1 MPIKIT
7 LMRDQCYNELIE
19 RLATLIERLATRR
32 EAPRST
38 EDERRDESRACRV
51 GFDAPE
57 ASNNLCYNVAISIKY
72 RAVGHP
78 VLKAQETPDAV
89 AGVTEKSAL
98 YASA

>member
-1 MPIKIT
+1 
-7 LMRDQCYNELIE
+7 
-19 RLATLIERLATRR
+19 
-32 EAPRST
+32 
-38 EDERRDESRACRV
+38 V

-57 ASNNLCYNVAISIKY
+57 ASNNLCYNVAINIKY

-89 AGVTEKSAL
+89 AGVTEKTAL